1 MPGGETEGA
10 SGGSSGTS
18 DSSGRTSVALDV
30 GCLESFNP
38 KGEPHS
44 LSQRW
49 KRWKRAFNLYVT
61 GKGVSNDAQKRALFL
76 HVAGMDVQEIYFTLA
91 ADAESATFEATVKV
105 FDDYFVPK
113 TNVPFER
120 HLFRQIVQESGETVD
135 QFVCRLRQRAI
146 NCEFGGNEDDYIRDQ
161 VIDKCYSS
169 KLRRKFLEKE
179 GALTLDDLLRI
190 ARSQEAVDR
199 QLTQYST
206 DQVNNQLTD
215 HVNAVGDK
223 SDGNTRCR
231 KGKKCFSAIKK
242 DISVETRSVQRVTK
256 LAGCAVLLAILK
268 LHAPGLV
275 SVVVVIP
282 DPEGIKVTKVL
293 MVDGER
299 LGADEV
305 AVEEDVVVVMEV
317 RKKQTL
323 WLTGITDRF
332 SIVPSLHFL
341 WSSSLAMSDKVAI

>member
-1 MPGGETEGA
+1 M
-10 SGGSSGTS
+10 
-18 DSSGRTSVALDV
+18 
-30 GCLESFNP
+30 
-38 KGEPHS
+38 
-44 LSQRW
+44 
-49 KRWKRAFNLYVT
+49 
-61 GKGVSNDAQKRALFL
+61 
-76 HVAGMDVQEIYFTLA
+76 
-91 ADAESATFEATVKV
+91 
-105 FDDYFVPK
+105 
-113 TNVPFER
+113 
-120 HLFRQIVQESGETVD
+120 
-135 QFVCRLRQRAI
+135 
-146 NCEFGGNEDDYIRDQ
+146 
-161 VIDKCYSS
+161 
-169 KLRRKFLEKE
+169 RRKFLEKE

-223 SDGNTRCR
+223 SDGNTRSR
-231 KGKKCFSAIKK
+231 KGKKCFSCDQEGHFSGDKK
-242 DISVETRSVQRVTK
+242 CPARDRACRMCGVIG
-256 LAGCAVLLAILK
+256 LLK

-293 MVDGER
+293 MLDGER

-305 AVEEDVVVVMEV
+305 AVGEDVVVVMEV